1 MSTAVM
7 EEIRIQL
14 VAINENLKHIYRTTD
29 ETSAKVE
36 DIHDKV
42 IVNTEAIKG
51 LDKRVGKVEIVADD
65 YKSTKSKGLGVM
77 AAISAGMGG
86 AAGYFLKLFGGE

>member
-51 LDKRVGKVEIVADD
+51 LDKRVAANESVAED
-65 YKSTKSKGLGVM
+65 YKSNKSKIVGLALG
-77 AAISAGMGG
+77 AGAGSGG
-86 AAGYFLKLFGGE
+86 ILAWLAQVFER